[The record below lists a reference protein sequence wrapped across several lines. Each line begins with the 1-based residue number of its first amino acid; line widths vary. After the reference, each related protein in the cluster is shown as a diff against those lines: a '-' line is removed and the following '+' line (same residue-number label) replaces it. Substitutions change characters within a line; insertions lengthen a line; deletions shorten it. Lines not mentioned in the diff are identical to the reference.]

1 MIIGSDKDK
10 KKNKEKA
17 AEAGAPAP
25 EEGTEENNPM
35 GALEQLLGGPQNEIR
50 TIGLMG
56 DVDEEKGGDL
66 MMAILLLTELSG
78 KEAPY
83 DPITMYIST
92 YGGSADEMFGIYDI
106 MTRAKREC
114 EIHTIGVGKVMSA
127 GTLVLASGTK
137 GKRKIGKHCRVMI
150 HSVNSGHMGELHS
163 IENEVKAVKHMQELY
178 INAMAAET
186 HMTKRQLQKL
196 IDRKVNVY
204 LSAEEAI
211 EYGIADEIL

>member
-1 MIIGSDKDK
+1 MIVGSDKDK
-10 KKNKEKA
+10 KKKKGDVEESKEN
-17 AEAGAPAP
+17 
-25 EEGTEENNPM
+25 TEEAPVS
-35 GALEQLLGGPQNEIR
+35 ALEQLLGGPQNEIR

-92 YGGSADEMFGIYDI
+92 YGGSADEMFGIYDV
-106 MTRAKREC
+106 MTKAKRQC

-150 HSVNSGHMGELHS
+150 HSVNSGHVGELHS

-178 INAMAAET
+178 INAMAQET
-186 HMTKRQLQKL
+186 SMTKRQLQKL

>member
-1 MIIGSDKDK
+1 MIVGSDKDK
-10 KKNKEKA
+10 KKKKGDIEESKEN
-17 AEAGAPAP
+17 
-25 EEGTEENNPM
+25 TEEAPV

-83 DPITMYIST
+83 APITMYIST
-92 YGGSADEMFGIYDI
+92 YGGSADEMFGIYDV
-106 MTRAKREC
+106 MTKAKRQC

-150 HSVNSGHMGELHS
+150 HSVNSGHVGELHS

-178 INAMAAET
+178 INAMAQET
-186 HMTKRQLQKL
+186 SMTKRQLQKL

>member
-1 MIIGSDKDK
+1 MIVGSDKDK
-10 KKNKEKA
+10 KKKKGDIEESKED
-17 AEAGAPAP
+17 
-25 EEGTEENNPM
+25 TEETPAS
-35 GALEQLLGGPQNEIR
+35 ALEQLLGGPQNEIR

-106 MTRAKREC
+106 MTKAKKQC

-150 HSVNSGHMGELHS
+150 HSVNSGHVGELHS

-178 INAMAAET
+178 INAMAQET
-186 HMTKRQLQKL
+186 SMTKRQLQKL
-196 IDRKVNVY
+196 IDRKINVY
-204 LSAEEAI
+204 LTAEEAI

>member
-1 MIIGSDKDK
+1 MIVGSDKDK
-10 KKNKEKA
+10 KKKKGDIEESKEN
-17 AEAGAPAP
+17 
-25 EEGTEENNPM
+25 TEEAPVS
-35 GALEQLLGGPQNEIR
+35 ALEQLLGGPQNEIR

-92 YGGSADEMFGIYDI
+92 YGGSADEMFGIYDV
-106 MTRAKREC
+106 MTKAKKQC

-150 HSVNSGHMGELHS
+150 HSVNSGHVGELHS

-178 INAMAAET
+178 INAMAQET
-186 HMTKRQLQKL
+186 SMTKRQLQKL

>member
-1 MIIGSDKDK
+1 MIVGSDKDK
-10 KKNKEKA
+10 KKKKGDIEESKEN
-17 AEAGAPAP
+17 
-25 EEGTEENNPM
+25 TEEAPVS
-35 GALEQLLGGPQNEIR
+35 ALEQLLGGPQNEIR

-92 YGGSADEMFGIYDI
+92 YGGSADEMFGIYDV
-106 MTRAKREC
+106 MTKAKRQC
-114 EIHTIGVGKVMSA
+114 EIHTIGVGNVMSA

-150 HSVNSGHMGELHS
+150 HSVNSGHVGELHS

-178 INAMAAET
+178 INAMAQET
-186 HMTKRQLQKL
+186 SMTKRQLQKL

>member
-1 MIIGSDKDK
+1 MIVGSDKDK
-10 KKNKEKA
+10 KKKKGDIEESKEN
-17 AEAGAPAP
+17 
-25 EEGTEENNPM
+25 TEEAPVS
-35 GALEQLLGGPQNEIR
+35 ALEQLLGGPQNEIR

-92 YGGSADEMFGIYDI
+92 YGGSADEMFGIYDV
-106 MTRAKREC
+106 MTKAKKQC

-150 HSVNSGHMGELHS
+150 HSVNSGHVGELHS

-178 INAMAAET
+178 INAMAQET
-186 HMTKRQLQKL
+186 SMTKRQLQKL

-204 LSAEEAI
+204 LTAEEAI

>member
-1 MIIGSDKDK
+1 MIVGSDKDK
-10 KKNKEKA
+10 KKKKGDIEESKEN
-17 AEAGAPAP
+17 
-25 EEGTEENNPM
+25 TEEAPVS
-35 GALEQLLGGPQNEIR
+35 ALEQLLGGPQNEIR

-92 YGGSADEMFGIYDI
+92 YGGSADEMFGIYDV
-106 MTRAKREC
+106 MTKAKKQC

-150 HSVNSGHMGELHS
+150 HSVNSGHVGELHS

-178 INAMAAET
+178 INAMAQET
-186 HMTKRQLQKL
+186 SMTKRQLQKL
-196 IDRKVNVY
+196 IDRKINVY
-204 LSAEEAI
+204 LTAEEAI

>member
-10 KKNKEKA
+10 KKKKEEKN
-17 AEAGAPAP
+17 AEAPAS
-25 EEGTEENNPM
+25 EETTEEAM

-66 MMAILLLTELSG
+66 MMAILLLTELSS

-150 HSVNSGHMGELHS
+150 HSVNSGHVGELHS

-178 INAMAAET
+178 INAMAQET
-186 HMTKRQLQKL
+186 SMTKRQLQKL

-204 LSAEEAI
+204 LTAEEAI

>member
-1 MIIGSDKDK
+1 MIVGSDKDK
-10 KKNKEKA
+10 KKKKGDIEESKEN
-17 AEAGAPAP
+17 
-25 EEGTEENNPM
+25 TEEAPVS
-35 GALEQLLGGPQNEIR
+35 ALEQLLGGPQHEIR

-92 YGGSADEMFGIYDI
+92 YGGSADEMFGIYDV
-106 MTRAKREC
+106 MTKAKRQC

-150 HSVNSGHMGELHS
+150 HSVNSGHVGELHS

-178 INAMAAET
+178 INAMAQET
-186 HMTKRQLQKL
+186 SMTKRQLQKL

>member
-1 MIIGSDKDK
+1 MIVGSDKDK
-10 KKNKEKA
+10 KKKKGDIEESKEN
-17 AEAGAPAP
+17 
-25 EEGTEENNPM
+25 TEEAPVS
-35 GALEQLLGGPQNEIR
+35 ALEQLLGGPQNEIR

-92 YGGSADEMFGIYDI
+92 YGGSADEMFGIYDV
-106 MTRAKREC
+106 MTKAKRQC

-150 HSVNSGHMGELHS
+150 HSVNSGHVGELHS

-178 INAMAAET
+178 INAMAQET
-186 HMTKRQLQKL
+186 SMTKRQLQKL

>member
-1 MIIGSDKDK
+1 MIVGSDKDK
-10 KKNKEKA
+10 KKKKGDIEESKEN
-17 AEAGAPAP
+17 
-25 EEGTEENNPM
+25 TEEAPVS
-35 GALEQLLGGPQNEIR
+35 ALEQLLGGPQNEIR

-92 YGGSADEMFGIYDI
+92 YGGSADEMFGIYDV
-106 MTRAKREC
+106 MTKAKRQC

-150 HSVNSGHMGELHS
+150 HSVNSGHVGELHS

-178 INAMAAET
+178 INAMAQET
-186 HMTKRQLQKL
+186 SMTKRQLQKL

-204 LSAEEAI
+204 LTAEEAI

>member
-1 MIIGSDKDK
+1 MIVGSDKDK
-10 KKNKEKA
+10 KKKKGDIEESKED
-17 AEAGAPAP
+17 
-25 EEGTEENNPM
+25 TEETPAS
-35 GALEQLLGGPQNEIR
+35 ALEQLLGGPQNEIR

-92 YGGSADEMFGIYDI
+92 YGGSADEMFGIYDV
-106 MTRAKREC
+106 MTKAKKQC

-150 HSVNSGHMGELHS
+150 HSVNSGHVGELHS

-178 INAMAAET
+178 INAMAQET
-186 HMTKRQLQKL
+186 SMTKRQLQKL
-196 IDRKVNVY
+196 IDRKINVY
-204 LSAEEAI
+204 LTAEEAI

>member
-10 KKNKEKA
+10 KKEKD
-17 AEAGAPAP
+17 ESGDLTP
-25 EEGTEENNPM
+25 ETPNAKEENPL
-35 GALEQLLGGPQNEIR
+35 GALEQLLGGEKHEIR

-78 KEAPY
+78 KKPPY
-83 DPITMYIST
+83 DPMTMYIST

-106 MTRAKREC
+106 MSKAKKQC

-127 GTLVLASGTK
+127 GTLILAAGTK

-150 HSVNSGHMGELHS
+150 HSVNSGHVGELHS

-178 INAMAAET
+178 INAMASET

-204 LSAEEAI
+204 LTAEEAI

>member
-1 MIIGSDKDK
+1 MIVGSDKDK
-10 KKNKEKA
+10 KKKKGDVEESKEN
-17 AEAGAPAP
+17 
-25 EEGTEENNPM
+25 TEEAPVS
-35 GALEQLLGGPQNEIR
+35 ALEQLLGGPQNEIR

-92 YGGSADEMFGIYDI
+92 YGGSADEMFGIYDV
-106 MTRAKREC
+106 MTKAKRQC

-150 HSVNSGHMGELHS
+150 HSVNSGHVGELHS

-178 INAMAAET
+178 INAMAQET
-186 HMTKRQLQKL
+186 SMTKRQLQKL
-196 IDRKVNVY
+196 IDLKVNVY

>member
-1 MIIGSDKDK
+1 MIVGSDKDK
-10 KKNKEKA
+10 KKKKGDIEESKEN
-17 AEAGAPAP
+17 
-25 EEGTEENNPM
+25 TEEAPV

-92 YGGSADEMFGIYDI
+92 YGGSADEMFGIYDV
-106 MTRAKREC
+106 MTKAKRQC

-150 HSVNSGHMGELHS
+150 HSVNSGHVGELHS

-178 INAMAAET
+178 INAMAQET
-186 HMTKRQLQKL
+186 SMTKRQLQKL